1 MLLKTEHIQK
11 SYQETAGRLIVLRD
25 INLEI
30 DEGEMIAITGE
41 SGCGKSTLL
50 HVLGLLDEQ
59 DDGTLLYRG
68 KEMKQNDRK
77 VAQFRN
83 KEIGFVFQFHY
94 LLEDFSAKE
103 NAMIPALIGGKSR
116 KEAESMA
123 LELLR
128 LLEIDERKDHFP
140 NQLSGGELQRVAIAR
155 ALINKPSIVFA
166 DEPTGNLDPRHS
178 EEVVNLIVRLNREI
192 GQTFVIVTHNL
203 NIAGQMQKHYLLN
216 DGILQLYGSK

>member
-1 MLLKTEHIQK
+1 MLLKAEHIRK
-11 SYQETAGRLIVLRD
+11 SYQETSGRLVVLED
-25 INLEI
+25 INLAV

-50 HVLGLLDEQ
+50 HVLGLLDEP
-59 DDGTLLYRG
+59 DDGSVLYRG
-68 KEMKQNDRK
+68 GQMKHSDRK
-77 VAQFRN
+77 IAQFRN

-94 LLEDFSAKE
+94 LLEDFNAKE
-103 NAMIPALIGGKSR
+103 NVMIPALIGGKSR

-128 LLEIDERKDHFP
+128 LLEIDERKEHFP

-155 ALINKPSIVFA
+155 ALINRPSIVFA

-178 EEVVNLIVRLNREI
+178 DEVVDLIIRLNREI

-203 NIAGQMQKHYLLN
+203 NIAGQMHKHYLLN
-216 DGILQLYGSK
+216 DGVLKLYGSK